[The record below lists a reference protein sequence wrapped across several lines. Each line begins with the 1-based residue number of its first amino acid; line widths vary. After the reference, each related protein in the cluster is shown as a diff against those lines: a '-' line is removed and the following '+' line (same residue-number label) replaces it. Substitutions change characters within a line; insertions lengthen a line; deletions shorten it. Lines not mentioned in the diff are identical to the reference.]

1 MAKLQETKKPFAMDL
16 QLFADTKP
24 LPENQQDQQQGGPQ
38 NQQQTQQQPAPQS
51 LRDQAMAILAQSQ
64 GGDPSQ
70 GVAPTQGQPQSTEGN
85 PQGEQT
91 PNQAP
96 AGEQPNQA
104 PDNADALILGK
115 FKSPEELA
123 NSYTNLE
130 KMNTQTRQ
138 ELAQAQQ
145 AAQAAEMAVEQMK
158 QQMQGIVNPQQTQPQ
173 LTPEQQNEAFMN
185 KFYENPTGTIQE
197 MLKTIVEPQ
206 IQPIQQQMQA
216 QQQQQAWNQ
225 AVGDFAQKT
234 PDFDNWK
241 GQMGQVLDAN
251 PNLADLARI
260 PNGLEIAYNMAKG
273 QNYQDPS
280 SMLQN
285 QDFVKQNI
293 LSNQDIKN
301 QIIQEYLQ
309 GIQQGEKAPT
319 VINGQANGSTVVVPE
334 GKPQNM
340 KDARAMAIKMLQS

>member
-24 LPENQQDQQQGGPQ
+24 QQGDPPPEQQQ
-38 NQQQTQQQPAPQS
+38 QQQPSQQS

-70 GVAPTQGQPQSTEGN
+70 GVAPTQGQPQPGEDN
-85 PQGEQT
+85 PQAEQT
-91 PNQAP
+91 PNQTP

-104 PDNADALILGK
+104 PDNADNLILGK

-123 NSYTNLE
+123 NSYANLE
-130 KMNTQTRQ
+130 RMNTQTRQ

-145 AAQAAEMAVEQMK
+145 VAQAAQTAV
-158 QQMQGIVNPQQTQPQ
+158 QQMQQQMNGIVNPQQAQQQPQ

-197 MLKTIVEPQ
+197 MLKTIVDPQ

-216 QQQQQAWNQ
+216 QQQQQTWNQ

-234 PDFDNWK
+234 PDFDQWK

-251 PNLADLARI
+251 PHLADLTRV
-260 PNGLEIAYNMAKG
+260 PNGLEVAYNMAKG

-293 LSNQDIKN
+293 LNNQDIKN

-340 KDARAMAIKMLQS
+340 KDAREIAIKMLQT